1 MSIVLDTLY
10 AFPGYRITEQIYS
23 GSKTLVYR
31 GIREQD
37 QKLVV
42 IKLMRNEYP
51 TFGEIAQFRNQY
63 IITKNL
69 DLPGIVKPYSLE
81 NYRNSYILVM
91 EDFGGICLQQ
101 WRVEDKD
108 KKENIIS
115 LNEFFDIAIKV
126 ASILEGLHRDR
137 IIHKD
142 IKPANI
148 LINPTSGEI
157 KIIDFSIATLLPRE
171 IQFLTNPNVLEGT
184 LAYISPEQTGRMN
197 RGIDYR
203 TDFYSLGVTFFELL
217 TGQLP
222 FTSKDPME
230 LVYSHIAKQPLKA
243 SRINFNI
250 APILSDIISKLM
262 AKNAEDRYQSALGL
276 KHDLQVCQKQWQETG
291 NITAFKLG
299 NRDISDRFVIPEKLY
314 GRQNEVQTLLV
325 AFERVAKPFE
335 SHARYYPAGSQSAHP
350 HIEKEYRSAE
360 LTPHALSQETPP
372 TKWLPNAVSPLIQ
385 RGLPGVEMVLVA
397 GFSGIGKTVV
407 VNEVH
412 KPIVRQRSYF
422 IKGKFEQF
430 QRDIPLSG
438 LVQAFRDLIGQLL
451 SETDA
456 QIQQWKA
463 KILQELG
470 TQTQVII
477 DVIPELEQIIG
488 KQPPVT
494 ELSGSAAQNRFNF
507 LFQKFI
513 QIFTTKEH
521 PLVIFLDDLQWADT
535 ASLRLIQLLMC
546 ESSLSNIS
554 EEIEQISEI
563 KRGLLLIG
571 SYRDNEV
578 SKAHPLYLT
587 LQQIEEAGANISTI
601 TLSPLSQVDLNHLIA
616 DTLHCPELV
625 AVPLT
630 QMVFAKTQGNPF
642 FSIQFLKS
650 LHEEGLIRLNF
661 DVGYWQYDI
670 SQIQELAL
678 TDDIVEFIAIQIE
691 KLPKNTQKVLQLA
704 ACIGNQFDLKTLA
717 IVHEKSVID
726 TASDLWQA
734 LLDGLILPQT
744 EIFNIFPADD
754 TNQELIVRG
763 IGSTQFASVNLQIP
777 KYKFVHDRVQQAAYS
792 LIPEE
797 QKKPIHLKIGLLLL
811 NNIPVAE
818 QEERIFELVNQF
830 NIAVEFICHQT
841 KRDQLAQM
849 NLIAGRKALASTAYP
864 AAVKYLTTGIQLL
877 ADDSWET
884 NYELIL
890 ALYET
895 AAEAAYLDGDFEQT
909 EQLAEVVLARGKTL
923 IDKVK
928 VYEVKIKAYG
938 AQNQAL
944 KGINTALAFLKLLGV
959 EFPEHP
965 SQSDVQLVMAEIA
978 SNLAGRRIEDLIDL
992 PEMTEAQMLAVMNI
1006 LSSTHALTYQAT
1018 PELFALFLIKQ
1029 IDLSLQYGN
1038 APLSA
1043 FAYVNYGVILC
1054 GLVGDI
1060 ESGYQFGKLAVNL
1073 LSRLQIKE
1081 ISAKILSSFNPIVR
1095 PWKEHAKEIL
1105 KPLLQAYFL
1114 GTETGDLEFAAYSL
1128 HAYSYCS
1135 YFIGRELSGLEQE
1148 IANYNNATRQ
1158 MKQEIVF
1165 KWNTIYWQSVLNL
1178 LGRAEKSSYLIG
1190 EVYNEEKM
1198 LPLHW
1203 ETKDRLGLLYL
1214 YVSKLHLCY
1223 LFQEFHQAVEN
1234 ATQAKGYLDIAIG
1247 HLVVPILYFYD
1258 SLAGLAIYC
1267 DVSISEQKCILD
1279 RVQANQEKMKVW
1291 AHHAPMNYLHK
1302 YCLVEAERYRIGCQ
1316 YLDAIELYD
1325 RAITLAKEHEYVNEE
1340 ALAQELTAKFYL
1352 EWGKHKIAQSYLT
1365 DAYYSYVRWGAVA
1378 KVEDLVKRYPLL
1390 LAPVFQQEKLKLNIH
1405 SSQESTSRNN
1415 ISLSSL
1421 SNQQTMIG
1429 SKTSISDSLDLA
1441 AFIKASQALSE
1452 EIELERLLSTL
1463 MEVAI
1468 ENAGASKCAL
1478 ILSEDDSLP
1487 LTVMA
1492 VCSSSTFEHPYTEF
1506 PSISLESSYDVPI
1519 TLINYVKRSREIL
1532 VIDDAMA
1539 VSFLTTDSYIICE
1552 EPKSLLSIPIL
1563 NQGKLIGILYL
1574 ENNLTTGAF
1583 TRHRIEV
1590 LKLLTTQAAISL
1602 KNAIL
1607 YKNLVQAKESL
1618 EKYNHTLEQ
1627 KVNERTQELNDKNE
1641 RLQQAIQELKRTQIQ
1656 LIQSEKMSS
1665 LGQMVAGIAH
1675 EINNPINF
1683 IHGNI
1688 AHTSEYVQYLLDLIA
1703 VYQREYPGYS
1713 PAIEEKLEEID
1724 IEFLAEDLPKIL
1736 DSMKIGSSRIRTIVL
1751 GLRNFSRLDE
1761 YEMKP
1766 VDIHEGIDNTLMI
1779 LQHRIK
1785 RKSLDTKQG
1794 MAINFSEV
1802 KIIKEY
1808 GNIPEVTCYA
1818 GQLNQVFMNIL
1829 SNALDALEE
1838 SFFISHQLFVNNPQK
1853 NSNRDLQPSEGQE
1866 KIKNYQGEIRIS
1878 TQLTDSNTV
1887 MIRIAD
1893 NGSGMTEAVQQ
1904 KIFDPFFTTKSVGSG
1919 TGLGLSISYQIIVDK
1934 HKGSLTC
1941 NSILKEG
1948 TEFLIEIPM
1957 QQSSI

>member
-1 MSIVLDTLY
+1 MSVVLDTLY

-42 IKLMRNEYP
+42 LKLMRNEYP

-69 DLPGIVKPYSLE
+69 NLPGIVKPYSLD

-91 EDFGGICLQQ
+91 EDFGGISLQK
-101 WRVEDKD
+101 WLLDYKE
-108 KKENIIS
+108 KKENKIS
-115 LNEFFDIAIKV
+115 LNEFFDIAIKT

-148 LINPTSGEI
+148 LINPTTDEI

-243 SRINFNI
+243 SRINSDI
-250 APILSDIISKLM
+250 PAIVSDIISKLM
-262 AKNAEDRYQSALGL
+262 AKNAEDRYQSVLGL
-276 KHDLQVCQKQWQETG
+276 KHDLEVCQRQWQETG
-291 NITAFKLG
+291 NIAAFKLG
-299 NRDISDRFVIPEKLY
+299 DRDISDRFVIPEKLY
-314 GRQNEVQTLLV
+314 GRQHEVETLLA
-325 AFERVAKPFE
+325 AFERVANPLE
-335 SHARYYPAGSQSAHP
+335 SHARSYSGGSALVQP
-350 HIEKEYRSAE
+350 PVGKEYKSTE
-360 LTPHALSQETPP
+360 LTPLVLGYETPS
-372 TKWLPNAVSPLIQ
+372 TQWLPKAVCPPSQ
-385 RGLPGVEMVLVA
+385 VGVTGVEMILVA
-397 GFSGIGKTVV
+397 GFSGIGKTAV

-422 IKGKFEQF
+422 IKGKFDQF

-463 KILQELG
+463 KIFRELG

-494 ELSGSAAQNRFNF
+494 ELSGSAAQNRFNL

-554 EEIEQISEI
+554 EETEQIGEI

-587 LQQIEEAGANISTI
+587 LQEIEQAGASVSTI
-601 TLSPLSQVDLNHLIA
+601 TLAPLNQGDLNHLIA

-630 QMVFAKTQGNPF
+630 QMVFAKTKGNPF

-650 LHEEGLIRLNF
+650 LYDEGLILLNF

-670 SQIQELAL
+670 YKIKELAL
-678 TDDIVEFIAIQIE
+678 TDDVVEFIAIQIE
-691 KLPKNTQKVLQLA
+691 KLPINTQTVLKLA
-704 ACIGNQFDLKTLA
+704 ACIGNQFDLKSLA
-717 IVHEKSVID
+717 IVHEKSVVD

-734 LLDGLILPQT
+734 LLDGLILPQS
-744 EIFNIFPADD
+744 EIYNIFTAENS
-754 TNQELIVRG
+754 NQELIVQG
-763 IGSTQFASVNLQIP
+763 IESTQFASLNLQIP

-811 NNIPVAE
+811 SNIPVAE

-830 NIAVEFICHQT
+830 NIAVEFISHQA
-841 KRDQLAQM
+841 KRDELAQM

-877 ADDSWET
+877 AGDSWET
-884 NYELIL
+884 KHDLTL

-895 AAEAAYLDGDFEQT
+895 ATEAAYLAGNFEQM
-909 EQLAEVVLARGKTL
+909 EQLAEVVLVRKPL
-923 IDKVK
+923 LEKVK
-928 VYEVKIKAYG
+928 VYEVKIQAYG

-944 KGINTALAFLKLLGV
+944 EAVNTALTFLKLLGV

-965 SQSDVQLVMAEIA
+965 SNSDIQLAMAELT
-978 SNLAGRRIEDLIDL
+978 SNLNGRHIKDLIDL
-992 PEMTEAQMLAVMNI
+992 PEMSEALHMATMRI
-1006 LSSTHALTYQAT
+1006 LSTGASVAYAVT
-1018 PELFALFLIKQ
+1018 PELFLLITLKQ
-1029 IDLSLQYGN
+1029 INLSLQHGN
-1038 APLSA
+1038 TPLSA
-1043 FAYVNYGVILC
+1043 YAYVNYGLILT
-1054 GLVGDI
+1054 GVVGDI
-1060 ESGYQFGKLAVNL
+1060 ESGYQFGKLAASLVDKLNAK
-1073 LSRLQIKE
+1073 QVK
-1081 ISAKILSSFNPIVR
+1081 AKILLIFNTAIWH
-1095 PWKEHAKEIL
+1095 WKKHTREIL
-1105 KPLLQAYFL
+1105 KPLMEGYYVGL
-1114 GTETGDLEFAAYSL
+1114 ETGDLEFAAYCL
-1128 HAYSYCS
+1128 NAYCYSA
-1135 YFIGRELSGLEQE
+1135 YFIGRELTGLERE
-1148 IANYNNATRQ
+1148 MANYSNAIKQ
-1158 MKQEIVF
+1158 MKQETVF
-1165 KWNTIYWQSVLNL
+1165 NWSTIYRQSMLNL
-1178 LGRAEKSSYLIG
+1178 LGSVANPCSLIG
-1190 EVYNEEKM
+1190 EVYNEM
-1198 LPLHW
+1198 LRLHV
-1203 ETKDRLGLLYL
+1203 EANDGTGIFYL
-1214 YVSKLHLCY
+1214 YVTKIHLY
-1223 LFQEFHQAVEN
+1223 FLFQEFYQAIEN
-1234 ATQAKGYLDIAIG
+1234 ANLAEKYLHG
-1247 HLVVPILYFYD
+1247 GTGQLVTPLFYFYD
-1258 SLAGLAIYC
+1258 SLARLAVYPDASC
-1267 DVSISEQKCILD
+1267 LEQKCILD
-1279 RVQANQEKMKVW
+1279 KVQGNQEKMKHW
-1291 AHHAPMNYLHK
+1291 AAHAPMNYLHK
-1302 YCLVEAERYRIGCQ
+1302 YYLVEAERYRIGSQ
-1316 YLDAIELYD
+1316 YLEAIEFYD
-1325 RAITLAKEHEYVNEE
+1325 RAISLAKEHEYIHEE

-1352 EWGKHKIAQSYLT
+1352 EWGKHKIAQTYLT
-1365 DAYYSYVRWGAVA
+1365 DAYYSYARWGALA
-1378 KVEDLVKRYPLL
+1378 KVDDLVKRYPLL
-1390 LAPVFQQEKLKLNIH
+1390 LAAVFQQQKLKLNIH
-1405 SSQESTSRNN
+1405 SSQESTSLNN
-1415 ISLSSL
+1415 ISLSTL
-1421 SNQQTMIG
+1421 SNQQTVIG

-1441 AFIKASQALSE
+1441 TFMKASQALSG

-1463 MEVAI
+1463 MEVVI

-1478 ILSEDDSLP
+1478 ILSEDDSLQ
-1487 LTVMA
+1487 LTVTA
-1492 VCSSSTFEHPYTEF
+1492 VCSNSNFEHTCTDF
-1506 PSISLESSYDVPI
+1506 PAISLESSYDVPI

-1532 VIDDAMA
+1532 VIDDAIA
-1539 VSFLTTDSYIICE
+1539 ASFLAADSYIICE
-1552 EPKSLLSIPIL
+1552 EPKSLLSIPII
-1563 NQGKLIGILYL
+1563 NQGQLIGILYL

-1583 TRHRIEV
+1583 TRDRVEV

-1607 YKNLVQAKESL
+1607 YKNLAQAKESL

-1627 KVNERTQELNDKNE
+1627 KVQERTQALNDKNE
-1641 RLQQAIQELKRTQIQ
+1641 ILQQAIQELKHTQIQ

-1688 AHTSEYVQYLLDLIA
+1688 SHASEYVHDLLELIA
-1703 VYQREYPGYS
+1703 VYRQEYPDS
-1713 PAIEEKLEEID
+1713 SSAIENKSEEID
-1724 IEFLAEDLPKIL
+1724 IDFLAEDLPKTL
-1736 DSMKIGSSRIRTIVL
+1736 DSMKIGSSRIRNIVL

-1761 YEMKP
+1761 SEMKP

-1779 LQHRIK
+1779 LQHRLKEKNDHQEI
-1785 RKSLDTKQG
+1785 Q
-1794 MAINFSEV
+1794 
-1802 KIIKEY
+1802 IIKEY

-1829 SNALDALEE
+1829 SNAIDILEE
-1838 SFFISHQLFVNNPQK
+1838 SFVIGHQSFVNHQQR
-1853 NSNRDLQPSEGQE
+1853 NSTRDLPPSEGKE
-1866 KIKNYQGEIRIS
+1866 KIKNFSGKIRIF
-1878 TQLTDSNTV
+1878 TQLTDSNSV

-1893 NGSGMTEAVQQ
+1893 NGSGMTEAVRQ

-1934 HKGSLTC
+1934 HKGNLTC
-1941 NSILKEG
+1941 NSTLGEG
-1948 TEFLIEIPM
+1948 TEFVIEIPM
-1957 QQSSI
+1957 QQSRI